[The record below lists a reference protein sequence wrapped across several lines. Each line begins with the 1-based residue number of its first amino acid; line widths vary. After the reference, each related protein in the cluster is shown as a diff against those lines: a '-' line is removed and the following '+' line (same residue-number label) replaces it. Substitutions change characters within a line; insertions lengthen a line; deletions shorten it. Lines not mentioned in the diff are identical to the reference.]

1 MIHREFR
8 SAPRK
13 PGSRVVGWG
22 AGMLISAA
30 LLGATPASAQNQI
43 VLAAADA
50 QATVPTTLSF
60 GIVPQQSASRL
71 AKMWGPL
78 LAHIGN
84 EVGVEI
90 RFQTA
95 KDIPTFE
102 ACLAAGAYDLAYM
115 NPIHYA
121 IFSDRSGY
129 LALSRQSKKKLRGI
143 LVVRKDGAN
152 RTIQDLDGAE
162 IAFPSPG
169 AFGASVLPRAEMRA
183 LGVDFSP
190 KYVKSHD
197 SVYRA
202 VAAGLMPAGG
212 GVLRTWNAMDPS
224 IRDQLEIIYQTEKY
238 TPHAIAALPAIPIAV
253 QARIQDVLVSI
264 GTDHPELAQSVGMP
278 GFDPARD
285 ADWNDVRGLR
295 LDAADTG
302 ISTSEGAK
310 CPSG

>member
-1 MIHREFR
+1 MNRRKIR
-8 SAPRK
+8 SESSRTC
-13 PGSRVVGWG
+13 SRVLSHVTGI
-22 AGMLISAA
+22 LFSAL
-30 LLGATPASAQNQI
+30 LLGATPAKSEEQLQ
-43 VLAAADA
+43 LAATDA
-50 QATVPTTLSF
+50 EASVPTTLSF

-78 LAHIGN
+78 LAHLGN
-84 EVGVEI
+84 EIGIEI

-121 IFSDRSGY
+121 IFADRSGY
-129 LALSRQSKKKLRGI
+129 LALSRQSEKKLRGI
-143 LVVRKDGAN
+143 VVVRKDSQ
-152 RTIQDLDGAE
+152 RTTIRDLDGAE

-183 LGVDFSP
+183 RGVDFTP

-212 GVLRTWNAMDPS
+212 GVLRTWNAVDPT
-224 IRDQLEIIYQTEKY
+224 IRDQLRIIYETEQY

-253 QARIQDVLVSI
+253 QTRIRDSLVAI
-264 GTDHPELAQSVGMP
+264 GTTHPELAQSVGMP
-278 GFDPARD
+278 GFDTALD
-285 ADWNDVRGLR
+285 ADWDDVRNLR
-295 LDAADTG
+295 LDAAATG
-302 ISTSEGAK
+302 ISTDEGAK